1 MNRILIVEDED
12 SIRELLRLCLSKS
25 GYACDTADTGSRAAA
40 LVEQHRYDLALLD
53 VMLPDYDGYALI
65 EYIRQYEIP
74 VIFVTARTAVPE
86 RVRGLQAGAEDY
98 ITKPFDLR
106 ELTARV
112 ETVLRRYHKTQRVL
126 EAGSLR
132 VDTGAHRVTLD
143 GQPVALATKEYEL
156 LVYLLRNP
164 GLALYRETI
173 YENVWQ
179 EPYYGN
185 TRTVDLHVQ
194 RLKKKLGLGS
204 AIETVYKV
212 GYRFLPEN
220 CP

>member
-1 MNRILIVEDED
+1 M
-12 SIRELLRLCLSKS
+12 
-25 GYACDTADTGSRAAA
+25 
-40 LVEQHRYDLALLD
+40 EQHRYDLALLD

-65 EYIRQYEIP
+65 DYIRQYEIP

-106 ELTARV
+106 ELSARV
-112 ETVLRRYHKTQRVL
+112 ETVLRRYHKTQRML

-132 VDTGAHRVTLD
+132 VDTGAHRVTLG

-194 RLKKKLGLGS
+194 RLKKKLELGN